1 MQLGLPRAAPAVGSG
16 EPEWSAYSGT
26 LGRKF
31 LRLDQ
36 FLKSTKAEERSQPK
50 AVSVMTIKSRKS

>member
-1 MQLGLPRAAPAVGSG
+1 MQLGLPRAAPAVDSG
-16 EPEWSAYSGT
+16 EPEWFTYRGA

-36 FLKSTKAEERSQPK
+36 FLKSTTAEAEENVTNPK
-50 AVSVMTIKSRKS
+50 LFP